1 MIQKRSSWY
10 GLLLSVVLLAGCA
23 SHGLHSHA
31 WEYKVVRRDADV
43 TLAQFE
49 QQLNELGKAGWILE
63 TTTTLERPNHL
74 TTPVVILKRLKH

>member
-1 MIQKRSSWY
+1 MKQQRSSWY
-10 GLLLSVVLLAGCA
+10 GVLLSTLLLGGCA
-23 SHGLHSHA
+23 SPGISHA

-49 QQLNELGKAGWILE
+49 QQLNELGNAGWILE

-74 TTPVVILKRLKH
+74 TTPVVILKRLKR